1 MLLAVGTTQLADG
14 TARSYSNRKSI
25 YLPPVMYC
33 RVKGIMRI
41 VGISGSPRKAGNTEF
56 LLNEALAAAAEQG
69 FQTERLLCSELAVD
83 FCNDCGDCSKG
94 KPCPKEDDMPVF
106 IRAILEAEGII
117 VASPVYFGNVTAQL
131 KAVFDRT
138 IPLRRQGFR
147 LRNKI
152 GCAIAV
158 GGSRNGGQE
167 KTLES
172 IHAWMHIQGM
182 IVVGD
187 DAHFGGIAVR
197 PAAEDRIGRKT
208 VVASAN
214 KLCVLLKEKEQYVT
228 IKGE

>member
-1 MLLAVGTTQLADG
+1 MGLKDHIL
-14 TARSYSNRKSI
+14 TAKAYICLQQCSEWVRG
-25 YLPPVMYC
+25 M
-33 RVKGIMRI
+33 MRI

-56 LLNEALAAAAEQG
+56 LLNEALAIAAERG
-69 FQTERLLCSELAVD
+69 FQTDRLLCSELAVD

-94 KPCPKEDDMPVF
+94 KPCPKEDDMPKF
-106 IRAILEAEGII
+106 QRAMLEAEGII

-138 IPLRRQGFR
+138 IPLRRQGFK

-208 VVASAN
+208 VLASAS
-214 KLCVLLKEKEQYVT
+214 KLCDLLLEKKENEGTNK
-228 IKGE
+228 

>member
-1 MLLAVGTTQLADG
+1 M
-14 TARSYSNRKSI
+14 K
-25 YLPPVMYC
+25 
-33 RVKGIMRI
+33 I

-56 LLNEALAAAAEQG
+56 LLNEALAVAAEYG
-69 FQTERLLCSELAVD
+69 FQTERLLCSELNFD
-83 FCNDCGDCSKG
+83 FCSDCGDCSKG
-94 KPCPKEDDMPVF
+94 KPCPNKDDMHKVL
-106 IRAILEAEGII
+106 RAMQEAEGII

-131 KAVFDRT
+131 KAIFDRT

-214 KLCVLLKEKEQYVT
+214 KLCDLLLLKKEYDGT
-228 IKGE
+228 IKGD